1 MADISAS
8 MVMEL
13 RQRTGLG
20 MMECKKALTETG
32 GDLAKAEELLRIKS
46 GAKASKAADRVAAE
60 GVIGLHVMPD
70 AKTGAIVEVNCET
83 DFVAK
88 NDDFRAFANEL
99 AQVVARTNPADVAAL
114 SRALLASGET
124 VENRRIALVQKIGEN
139 MTVRRFER
147 REAKGS
153 LAAYV
158 HTNLKIGVLVDVV
171 GGDATL
177 GRDLAMHIAA
187 IKPIAVSREGVSAD
201 VIERERKIAAA
212 KAAESGKPANI
223 VEKMVEGSINKF
235 LAEVTL
241 VAQEFVKAENKETVG
256 VVLKQKGASVAGFT
270 MFVVG
275 EGIDRKKDD
284 FASEVAAMTRSPKQ
298 GGGTAATA
306 A

>member
-20 MMECKKALTETG
+20 MMECKKALAETG
-32 GDLAKAEELLRIKS
+32 GDMAKAEELLRIRS
-46 GAKASKAADRVAAE
+46 GAKASKAADRVASE
-60 GVIGLHVMPD
+60 GVIGLYVSLD

-88 NDDFRAFANEL
+88 NDDFRAFASAIAQAVARDQPADAAAL
-99 AQVVARTNPADVAAL
+99 AQAKLP
-114 SRALLASGET
+114 SGET
-124 VENRRIALVQKIGEN
+124 IESRRVALVQKIGEN

-147 REAKGS
+147 RAASGR
-153 LAAYV
+153 LASYV
-158 HTNLKIGVLVDVV
+158 HTNLKVGVLVDLV
-171 GGDATL
+171 GGDDTL

-187 IKPIAVSREGVSAD
+187 IKPLAVSREGVAPEI
-201 VIERERKIAAA
+201 IERERKIAAA

-223 VEKMVEGSINKF
+223 VEKMVEGAVGKF

-241 VAQEFVKAENKETVG
+241 VAQEFVKAQNKETVG
-256 VVLKQKGASVAGFT
+256 TLLKQKGANVAGFT

-275 EGIDRKKDD
+275 EGIEKKKED
-284 FASEVAAMTRSPKQ
+284 FASEVAALARP
-298 GGGTAATA
+298 A
-306 A
+306 

>member
-1 MADISAS
+1 MSMADISAS

-20 MMECKKALTETG
+20 MMECKKALAETG
-32 GDLAKAEELLRIKS
+32 GDIAKAEELLRIRS

-60 GVIGLHVMPD
+60 GVIGLFVASD
-70 AKTGAIVEVNCET
+70 AKSGAIVEVNCET

-88 NDDFRAFANEL
+88 NDDFRAFANEV
-99 AQVVARTNPADVAAL
+99 AGIVARDNPADVAAL
-114 SRALLASGET
+114 AQAKLQSGDT
-124 VENRRIALVQKIGEN
+124 VEARRIALVQKIGEN

-147 REAKGS
+147 RT
-153 LAAYV
+153 AAGRLSSYV

-171 GGDATL
+171 GGDDTL

-187 IKPIAVSREGVSAD
+187 IKPLAVSREGVAPD

-223 VEKMVEGSINKF
+223 VEKMVEGSVNKF

-241 VAQEFVKAENKETVG
+241 VAQEFVKAENRETVG
-256 VVLKQKGASVAGFT
+256 TLLKQKGASVAGFT
-270 MFVVG
+270 MYVVG

-284 FASEVAAMTRSPKQ
+284 FASEVAAMTRP
-298 GGGTAATA
+298 A
-306 A
+306 